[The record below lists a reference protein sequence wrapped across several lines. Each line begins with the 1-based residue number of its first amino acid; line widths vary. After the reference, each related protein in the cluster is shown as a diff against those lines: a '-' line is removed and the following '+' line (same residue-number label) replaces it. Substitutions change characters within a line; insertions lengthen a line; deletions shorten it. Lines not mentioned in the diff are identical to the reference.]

1 MTDNTE
7 NKKPGQEEPRAIP
20 ERSCGKVLAEARK
33 EQGKTIEDISKS
45 LNLSVG
51 QVRSIELDQSEGLPE
66 TTYIRGYIR
75 SYAKLLGL
83 DSVEVLSI
91 YSQITG
97 DSNQSS
103 FTNMPTELSA
113 RDTGTSSKPFSA
125 YHILVLLVVAASLGF
140 LMYTGLIPS
149 PFKNNAEVSSTNTA
163 LTSSSQPNDKALDSA
178 EESSSI
184 EEEQFSVSA
193 ESSSL
198 DTDES
203 AEQAESDSQADAGDE
218 AVQAASGNAV
228 ASTSTSIQLQLQ
240 FKQASWLDVRDE
252 NNEKLAYQS
261 YDGGESITLESDG
274 KLHVFIGNADGV
286 DVELNGESYDIEP
299 HREGV
304 YAKFSIE

>member
-75 SYAKLLGL
+75 
-83 DSVEVLSI
+83 
-91 YSQITG
+91 
-97 DSNQSS
+97 
-103 FTNMPTELSA
+103 
-113 RDTGTSSKPFSA
+113 

-228 ASTSTSIQLQLQ
+228 ASTSTSM
-240 FKQASWLDVRDE
+240 ASLT
-252 NNEKLAYQS
+252 
-261 YDGGESITLESDG
+261 TLSRIA
-274 KLHVFIGNADGV
+274 KAFM
-286 DVELNGESYDIEP
+286 LN
-299 HREGV
+299 
-304 YAKFSIE
+304 FL